1 MRQLVGKLLGDN
13 LVDSEK
19 VNRWLTLGA
28 NFGVLIGL
36 VFLVVELKQANDLAE
51 ASAYRARGEEIQSAL
66 QAIALSPDLA
76 AIEIKAQ
83 KQGIAELS
91 DIEVRRYQR
100 WVEAALFRMQ
110 NQFNDYRLGYLND
123 DSYQAMLRTAASQ
136 YPRWIELGIPIDDRE
151 FRQAVEEA
159 IARAEYGSH

>member
-1 MRQLVGKLLGDN
+1 MPPPEKYL
-13 LVDSEK
+13 DSDR

-36 VFLVVELKQANDLAE
+36 LFLVFELKQANDLAE

-83 KQGIAELS
+83 NQGVAELS

-110 NQFNDYRLGYLND
+110 NQFNDYRHGYLDD
-123 DSYQAMLRTAASQ
+123 DSYNAMLRTATSQ
-136 YPRWIELGIPIDDRE
+136 YPRWIELGIPIDDHE
-151 FRQAVEEA
+151 FRQAVE
-159 IARAEYGSH
+159 AEMDRTESDGH